1 MAIIQ
6 NRRLG
11 TAVTRDIAN
20 ATYQITDFATPNTA
34 QETVNSVSITQI
46 YWTGDWTIKRGATI
60 VFQTANNTGFW
71 DLNSHGIALTD
82 NNAANLTINTTST
95 SATLLLKLSKVST
108 ALTF

>member
-11 TAVTRDIAN
+11 SAVIRDIAN
-20 ATYQITDFATPNTA
+20 ANYQITDFATPNTA
-34 QETVNSVSITQI
+34 QETVTNVSITQI
-46 YWTGDWTIKRGATI
+46 YWTGDWTIKRGTTV
-60 VFQTANNTGFW
+60 VFQTGNNTGFW
-71 DLNSHGIALTD
+71 DLNSHGISLTD

-95 SATLLLKLSKVST
+95 SATLVLKLSKTST

>member
-11 TAVTRDIAN
+11 TAVIRDIAN
-20 ATYQITDFATPNTA
+20 ATYQITDFATPNTS
-34 QETVNSVSITQI
+34 QETVNNVSITQI
-46 YWTGDWTIKRGATI
+46 YWTGDWTIKRGATV
-60 VFQTANNTGFW
+60 VFR

-95 SATLLLKLSKVST
+95 SATLVLKLSKVST